1 MTGIASEARARLLQR
16 RKALQT
22 AVAAGNASACG
33 EVARELDDIDAA
45 LDRIQQGAYGRCEIC
60 QGAIGRQRL
69 LALPA
74 ARLCIDCTAAR
85 IHAGF

>member
-16 RKALQT
+16 RKALQN
-22 AVAAGNASACG
+22 AVAAGSARACG

-45 LDRIQQGAYGRCEIC
+45 LRRIQQGAYGRCEIC
-60 QGAIGRQRL
+60 QGAIGRQRI

-85 IHAGF
+85 IHAGL